1 MPCLAPIV
9 EALGSLTGTEA
20 DEQLLSAHF
29 EAFRATYE
37 RASRVLLS
45 GLKGQGT
52 VGTRSVWIA
61 TAGGYAK
68 ARYPYAPGVVTGRE
82 AAKRLC
88 GQEQKAG
95 QPKATRAARR
105 MVAEAAAR
113 LGSFDEA
120 AEAVRWR
127 GLCMGRS
134 TVRLIALEAGRRT
147 REAVAAGRP
156 EALRRARWRA
166 PYWAKRVPR
175 TLVVMVDGKAFPCA
189 KADLKGRRGKGGV
202 PAKGRNAN
210 VLCLGWYE
218 WADRKGK
225 PIFPPGSI
233 RYEVTGEGGAALG
246 RAAWRLAVQEGVLR
260 AKRVQFVT
268 DGEEELEHVY
278 QEHFR
283 ALPNCKRTIDAMHA
297 CGYVDAIV
305 KALEPDGAKAQ
316 VAAAAAPSGEGGL
329 ERVAAELG
337 AESGRGREGA
347 AARRRAQGVEL
358 PVEAAGGDGLR
369 ELRQAAPADR
379 LGDGGSRMQTHGRG
393 AAGRPGNAL
402 ALPERAEHRRA
413 ARRPALGPDHR
424 RVRKEG

>member
-20 DEQLLSAHF
+20 DEQLLKAHF
-29 EAFRATYE
+29 KAFRATYE

-45 GLKGQGT
+45 DLKGPGT

-61 TAGGYAK
+61 TAGGYAR
-68 ARYPYAPGVVTGRE
+68 ARYPYTPGVVTGRE

-88 GQEQKAG
+88 GQEQKSG

-120 AEAVRWR
+120 AEAVRGR

-134 TVRLIALEAGRRT
+134 TVRRIALEAGRRT
-147 REAVAAGRP
+147 RSAVAAGRP
-156 EALRRARWRA
+156 EGLRRARWRA
-166 PYWAKRVPR
+166 PYWARRVPR

-189 KADLKGRRGKGGV
+189 KADLKGRKGKGGA

-210 VLCLGWYE
+210 VICLGWYE
-218 WADRKGK
+218 WVDRRGK

-246 RAAWRLAVQEGVLR
+246 RTVWRLAVQEGVLR
-260 AKRVQFVT
+260 ARRVQFVT

-283 ALPNCKRTIDAMHA
+283 ALPNCKRTIDTMHA

-316 VAAAAAPSGEGGL
+316 KKSRLLRRRLVKAGWDGWLPSL
-329 ERVAAELG
+329 ER
-337 AESGRGREGA
+337 SFGRDAKERLRGDGRKAWNYLWKRREA
-347 AARRRAQGVEL
+347 MDYDRCARRHLLIGSGMVEAGCKLTVGARLAGPGMHWRFQNGLCIVEL
-358 PVEAAGGDGLR
+358 RAVLRSGLTI
-369 ELRQAAPADR
+369 
-379 LGDGGSRMQTHGRG
+379 S
-393 AAGRPGNAL
+393 
-402 ALPERAEHRRA
+402 
-413 ARRPALGPDHR
+413 
-424 RVRKEG
+424 V